1 MFKLI
6 LIFFIFITISCSQ
19 NDDVSNNLNENLY
32 NDNTSN
38 DKELFEKA
46 NSPKHSYFT
55 SEDDHMMEFN
65 SNLLKEIKDFIK
77 KCMGFC

>member
-19 NDDVSNNLNENLY
+19 DEDVSNNLNENLY

-38 DKELFEKA
+38 DKELFENA
-46 NSPKHSYFT
+46 N
-55 SEDDHMMEFN
+55 EF
-65 SNLLKEIKDFIK
+65 LKDEQ
-77 KCMGFC
+77 